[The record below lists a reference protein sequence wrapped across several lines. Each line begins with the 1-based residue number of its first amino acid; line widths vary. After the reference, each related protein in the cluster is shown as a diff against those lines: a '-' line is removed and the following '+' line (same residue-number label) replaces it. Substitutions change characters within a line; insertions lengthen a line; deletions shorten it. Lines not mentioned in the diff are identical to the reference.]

1 MAKADTGV
9 TAQQPIRHKHPMR
22 PATWLLILAVA
33 VAAIVALFMTMG
45 AHGNWDF
52 ILPLRARKLATL
64 LLVAYA
70 IGVST
75 VLFQTATGNRIL
87 TPAVMGFDAL
97 YVLIQSCL
105 IFLVGAQGSLILDE
119 RLLFVVQVGIM
130 VAASG
135 LLYRTLFYNG
145 QRSLHQLV
153 LAGIVL
159 GVLFRSLSSF
169 IQRVINPNEFA
180 FLQDRLFASFNNP
193 DQTLLVMSAVLIV
206 IASVWA
212 LREVSAYDVLGLG
225 RDAAINLGIE
235 HRRLVMRILIVAAI
249 LTSVATALVGPITFF
264 GLLVSH
270 LAYTLLPTFRHAL
283 LLPAAVLIGMLCL
296 VGGQLVLERLF
307 AFDTNLRVIID
318 FVGGVIFIVLL
329 MRRTSR

>member
-1 MAKADTGV
+1 MADQVYRIPAAENGHDRG
-9 TAQQPIRHKHPMR
+9 IRPG
-22 PATWLLILAVA
+22 TWLLILSIA
-33 VAAIVALFMTMG
+33 VAACCALFMTLG
-45 AHGNWDF
+45 ANGNWDF
-52 ILPLRARKLATL
+52 ILPLRMRKLATL
-64 LLVAYA
+64 ILVAYA

-97 YVLIQSCL
+97 YILIQTCL
-105 IFLVGAQGSLILDE
+105 VFLVGAQASLALDE
-119 RLLFVVQVGIM
+119 RMLFIVQIGIM
-130 VAASG
+130 VAASA
-135 LLYRTLFYNG
+135 LLYRTLFHAG
-145 QRSLHQLV
+145 HRSLHQLV

-169 IQRVINPNEFA
+169 IQRIINPNEFA
-180 FLQDRLFASFNNP
+180 YLQDRLFASFNNP
-193 DQTLLVMSAVLIV
+193 DETLLLMSAATIF

-212 LREVSAYDVLGLG
+212 LRWVRACDVLSLG
-225 RDAAINLGIE
+225 REPAINLGIE
-235 HRRLVMRILIVAAI
+235 YHRLVMRILVVVAI
-249 LTSVATALVGPITFF
+249 LTSVSTALVGPITFF

-270 LAYTLLPTFRHAL
+270 LTYTLLPTFRHAL
-283 LLPAAVLIGMLCL
+283 LLPATILIGVLCL

-318 FVGGVIFIVLL
+318 FVGGLIFILLL

>member
-1 MAKADTGV
+1 MVRNHQGL
-9 TAQQPIRHKHPMR
+9 HPL
-22 PATWLLILAVA
+22 TWLLILAMA
-33 VAAIVALFMTMG
+33 VGVCVTLFMTLG
-45 AHGNWDF
+45 ANGNWDF
-52 ILPLRARKLATL
+52 ILPLRLRKLATL
-64 LLVAYA
+64 VLVAYA
-70 IGVST
+70 IGFST

-105 IFLVGAQGSLILDE
+105 VFMVGAQASLILDE
-119 RLLFVVQVGIM
+119 RILFIVQIGIM
-130 VAASG
+130 VGASA
-135 LLYRTLFYNG
+135 LLYRTLFHG
-145 QRSLHQLV
+145 GHRSLHQLV

-169 IQRVINPNEFA
+169 IQRIINPNEFA

-193 DQTLLVMSAVLIV
+193 DETLLLMSTAMIFV
-206 IASVWA
+206 ASIWA
-212 LREVSAYDVLGLG
+212 LRWVRTCDVLALG
-225 RDAAINLGIE
+225 REPAINLGID
-235 HRRLVMRILIVAAI
+235 HQRVVLRILIVVAI
-249 LTSVATALVGPITFF
+249 LTSISTALVGPVTFF

-283 LLPAAVLIGMLCL
+283 LLPAAVLIGILCL

-318 FVGGVIFIVLL
+318 FVGGLTFILLL

>member
-1 MAKADTGV
+1 MADRG
-9 TAQQPIRHKHPMR
+9 IHPG
-22 PATWLLILAVA
+22 TWLLILAIA
-33 VAAIVALFMTMG
+33 VATCCALFMTLG
-45 AHGNWDF
+45 ANGNWDF
-52 ILPLRARKLATL
+52 ILPLRMRKLATL
-64 LLVAYA
+64 ILVAYA

-97 YVLIQSCL
+97 YILIQTCL
-105 IFLVGAQGSLILDE
+105 VFLVGAQASLALDE
-119 RLLFVVQVGIM
+119 RMLFFVQIGIM
-130 VAASG
+130 VAASA
-135 LLYRTLFYNG
+135 LLYRTLFHAG
-145 QRSLHQLV
+145 HRSLHQLV

-169 IQRVINPNEFA
+169 IQRIINPNEFA
-180 FLQDRLFASFNNP
+180 YLQDRLFASFNNP
-193 DQTLLVMSAVLIV
+193 DETLLLMSAALIF
-206 IASVWA
+206 ITSMWA
-212 LREVSAYDVLGLG
+212 LRWVRACDVLSLG
-225 RDAAINLGIE
+225 REPAINLGIE
-235 HRRLVMRILIVAAI
+235 YHRLVMRILIVVAI
-249 LTSVATALVGPITFF
+249 LTSVSTALVGPITFF

-283 LLPAAVLIGMLCL
+283 LLPATVLIGVLCL

-318 FVGGVIFIVLL
+318 FVGGLIFILLL